1 MKVYLDRIQMSSNDK
16 NTEEYSMSYE
26 KLELII
32 IKTQDSIF

>member
-1 MKVYLDRIQMSSNDK
+1 MNSNDN
-16 NTEEYSMSYE
+16 NTGEYSMSYE

>member
-1 MKVYLDRIQMSSNDK
+1 MSSNDK